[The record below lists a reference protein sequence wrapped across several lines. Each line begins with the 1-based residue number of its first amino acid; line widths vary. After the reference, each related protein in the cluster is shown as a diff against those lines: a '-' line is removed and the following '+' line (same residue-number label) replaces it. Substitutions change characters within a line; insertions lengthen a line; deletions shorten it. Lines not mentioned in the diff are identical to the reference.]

1 MEGILNYYNII
12 NKSHSLIHKKRIYGE
27 NKMEIRV
34 LKYFLTVA
42 REESITRAAEIL
54 HITQPTLSRQLMQL
68 EEELGVKLFIRGKT
82 KITLTDEGML
92 LRRRAEEIVDL
103 ADRTERE
110 FSEQD
115 NLIGGE
121 IFIGAGE
128 TNAMHILADLIKK
141 FNKDYPQ
148 VKYNLYSGNADDIKE
163 RIDKGLIDIGLLTEP
178 VNIEKYDFIRLPHKE
193 TWGVLMQKDSALA
206 KKEYIKPEDLAH
218 MPIINTKRS
227 IVQNEIQNWFGI
239 HYEKLNIIATYN
251 LIYNAAVMVEEGLGY
266 AVCFDKL
273 VNIND
278 ETSLCFKPFY
288 PKLETGTVIVWKKH
302 QVFSTATAKLI
313 EKIKNALK
321 A

>member
-1 MEGILNYYNII
+1 
-12 NKSHSLIHKKRIYGE
+12 
-27 NKMEIRV
+27 MEIRV
-34 LKYFLTVA
+34 LRYFLTVA
-42 REESITRAAEIL
+42 REESITKAAEIL

-68 EEELGVKLFIRGKT
+68 EEELRVQLFIRGKS

-110 FSEQD
+110 FIEQD
-115 NLIGGE
+115 DLIGGE

-128 TNAMHILADLIKK
+128 THAMHVLVGIIKK
-141 FNKDYPQ
+141 FNKEYPQ

-178 VNIEKYDFIRLPHKE
+178 VNIEKYDFIRLPNKE
-193 TWGVLMQKDSALA
+193 TWGVLVPKDSTLA
-206 KKEYIKPEDLAH
+206 EKEYIKPEDLTN
-218 MPIINTKRS
+218 MSIINTKRS
-227 IVQNEIQNWFGI
+227 IVQNEIENWFGAQ
-239 HYEKLNIIATYN
+239 YEKLNIIATYN
-251 LIYNAAVMVEEGLGY
+251 LIYNAAIMVEEGLGY
-266 AVCFDKL
+266 AICFDKL

-278 ETSLCFKPFY
+278 ETNLCFKPFY

-302 QVFSTATAKLI
+302 QVFSAATTKFI
-313 EKIKNALK
+313 EKIVNALK

>member
-1 MEGILNYYNII
+1 
-12 NKSHSLIHKKRIYGE
+12 
-27 NKMEIRV
+27 MEIRL

-42 REESITRAAEIL
+42 REESITKGAEIL

-68 EEELGVKLFIRGKT
+68 EEELGVQLFIRGKI

-92 LRRRAEEIVDL
+92 LRRRAEEILDLVDK
-103 ADRTERE
+103 TERE
-110 FSEQD
+110 FSRQD
-115 NLIGGE
+115 NLITGE

-128 TNAMHILADLIKK
+128 ANAMHVLGNLIGK
-141 FNKDYPQ
+141 FNKEYPQ

-178 VNIEKYDFIRLPHKE
+178 VNIEKYDFIRLLNKE
-193 TWGVLMQKDSALA
+193 TWGVLMQKDSPLA
-206 KKEYIKPEDLAH
+206 KKEYIKPEDLSN

-227 IVQNEIQNWFGI
+227 IVQSEIENWFGVQ
-239 HYEKLNIIATYN
+239 YEKINIIGTYN
-251 LIYNAAVMVEEGLGY
+251 LIYNAAIMVEEGLGY
-266 AVCFDKL
+266 AICLEKL

-278 ETSLCFKPFY
+278 EINICFKPFY

-302 QVFSTATAKLI
+302 QVFSTATAKFI
-313 EKIKNALK
+313 EKIMNALK

>member
-1 MEGILNYYNII
+1 
-12 NKSHSLIHKKRIYGE
+12 
-27 NKMEIRV
+27 MEIRV

-42 REESITRAAEIL
+42 REESITKGAEIL

-68 EEELGVKLFIRGKT
+68 EEELGVQLFIRGKS

-92 LRRRAEEIVDL
+92 LRRRAEEIVEL
-103 ADRTERE
+103 VGRTERE
-110 FSEQD
+110 FDEHD

-128 TNAMHILADLIKK
+128 TNAMHVLADLIRN
-141 FNKDYPQ
+141 FNKEYPQ

-163 RIDKGLIDIGLLTEP
+163 RIDRGLIDIGLLTEP
-178 VNIEKYDFIRLPHKE
+178 VNIEKYDFIRLHNKE
-193 TWGVLMQKDSALA
+193 IWGVLMQKDSPLA
-206 KKEYIKPEDLAH
+206 KKEYLKSEDLID
-218 MPIINTKRS
+218 MPIINTRRS
-227 IVQNEIQNWFGI
+227 IVQNEIENWFGI

-251 LIYNAAVMVEEGLGY
+251 LIYNAAIMVEEGLGY
-266 AVCFDKL
+266 AICLEKL

-278 ETSLCFKPFY
+278 ETNLCFRPLY

-302 QVFSTATAKLI
+302 QVFSIATAKFI
-313 EKIKNALK
+313 NKIMNALK

>member
-1 MEGILNYYNII
+1 
-12 NKSHSLIHKKRIYGE
+12 
-27 NKMEIRV
+27 MEIRV
-34 LKYFLTVA
+34 LRYFLTVA
-42 REESITRAAEIL
+42 REESITKAAEIL

-68 EEELGVKLFIRGKT
+68 EEDLRVQLFIRGKS

-110 FSEQD
+110 FTEQD

-128 TNAMHILADLIKK
+128 THTMHVLAGIIKK
-141 FNKDYPQ
+141 FNKEYPQ

-178 VNIEKYDFIRLPHKE
+178 VNIEKYDFIRLSNKE
-193 TWGVLMQKDSALA
+193 TWGVLMPKDSPLA
-206 KKEYIKPEDLAH
+206 KNDYIKPEDLTN
-218 MPIINTKRS
+218 MSIINTKRS
-227 IVQNEIQNWFGI
+227 IVQNEIENWFGA

-251 LIYNAAVMVEEGLGY
+251 LIYNAAIWVEEGLGY
-266 AVCFDKL
+266 AICFEKL
-273 VNIND
+273 ANIND
-278 ETSLCFKPFY
+278 ETNLCFKPFY

-302 QVFSTATAKLI
+302 QVFSIATAKFI